1 MQMRRQNNA
10 NNAIIVIFVLA
21 NKNLIA
27 LYYNLLLNKL
37 TPKQL
42 PYLQI
47 IILITNMFNYLF
59 IKF

>member
-27 LYYNLLLNKL
+27 LYYSLLLNKL
-37 TPKQL
+37 TPKQF

-47 IILITNMFNYLF
+47 IIFITNMFNYF
-59 IKF
+59 IY

>member
-27 LYYNLLLNKL
+27 LYYSLLLNKL

-47 IILITNMFNYLF
+47 IILITNMFNYF
-59 IKF
+59 IY

>member
-1 MQMRRQNNA
+1 MQMRRPNNV
-10 NNAIIVIFVLA
+10 NNAITAIFVLA

-27 LYYNLLLNKL
+27 LYYSLLLNKL

-47 IILITNMFNYLF
+47 KILIHNMLNYC
-59 IKF
+59 IY